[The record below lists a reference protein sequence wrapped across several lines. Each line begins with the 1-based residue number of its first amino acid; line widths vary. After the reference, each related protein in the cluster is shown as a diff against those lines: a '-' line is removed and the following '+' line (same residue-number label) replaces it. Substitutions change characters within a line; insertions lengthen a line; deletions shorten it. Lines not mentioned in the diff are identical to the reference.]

1 MRKHRNKVDDCSIQD
16 KVVELHYTDK
26 EGFKVTLEMLESLLH
41 KALESNKEPQ
51 LIIALRRNDNEVI
64 VMKSSISIERK

>member
-1 MRKHRNKVDDCSIQD
+1 MRKPKNKADRCSIQD
-16 KVVELHYTDK
+16 KVVEIYYTDK

-41 KALESNKEPQ
+41 KALESNKEPL

-64 VMKSSISIERK
+64 VMKSAINIERK